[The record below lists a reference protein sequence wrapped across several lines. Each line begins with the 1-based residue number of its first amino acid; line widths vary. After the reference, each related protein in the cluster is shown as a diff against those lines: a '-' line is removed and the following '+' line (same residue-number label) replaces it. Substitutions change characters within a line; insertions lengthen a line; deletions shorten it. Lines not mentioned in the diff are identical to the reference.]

1 MPKLAWTACGQV
13 QRNALR
19 LKLQCSCVA
28 AFTILQFTTT
38 TLQGRYSL
46 LVTYSSWAAT
56 GVAGHLGS
64 HLKTHSV
71 EKSNKTASV
80 IMRRIGQVI
89 WFYICKRTVAKSWTI
104 VTTLQGRYSRLVTS
118 SRCYQTIPRLMCK
131 ETGLSQFFIWLMAKE
146 LLLTRFKWIAM
157 QRTVFLYAPFPS
169 NHYYESFWPHGCFL
183 GIHMRW
189 KIPCEQN
196 ARCWQVVNDNIE
208 GSLLMK
214 SAPHAGKFALMSN
227 NRKELLR
234 SLHIS

>member
-157 QRTVFLYAPFPS
+157 QRTAFLYAPFPS
-169 NHYYESFWPHGCFL
+169 NHILWIILATWMLFGNSHALEDSMWTKRPVLTSCQWQHRGKSADE
-183 GIHMRW
+183 ISTT
-189 KIPCEQN
+189 
-196 ARCWQVVNDNIE
+196 CWQICSDE
-208 GSLLMK
+208 Q
-214 SAPHAGKFALMSN
+214 
-227 NRKELLR
+227 
-234 SLHIS
+234 